1 MKKILSI
8 LGTINLIGTITT
20 NLVACNTAQEY
31 TKEELAELKKE
42 NQINTT
48 NENIK
53 NNLEWITPQEKPFNE
68 ADNKWYYVV
77 WRSNSSENW
86 NITKFKND
94 KKIDKN
100 NYKNLNKNLYI
111 STTTGVG
118 YSFNDLFINNNS
130 GILWKKD
137 IGFYFKSV
145 YRWNLLDKT
154 EPNLD
159 VDKNGNVIVKD
170 K

>member
-1 MKKILSI
+1 MKRLLSI
-8 LGTINLIGTITT
+8 IGAISLVGTSTT
-20 NLVACNTAQEY
+20 SLVACNTPQEY
-31 TKEELAELKKE
+31 TPEELAKLKEK
-42 NQINTT
+42 NNINTKDG
-48 NENIK
+48 I
-53 NNLEWITPQEKPFNE
+53 LEWITPQEKPFNTI
-68 ADNKWYYVV
+68 DNKWYYVV

-94 KKIDKN
+94 KKIDKD

-111 STTTGVG
+111 GTTTGVG

-145 YRWNLLDKT
+145 YRWNGEEQKL
-154 EPNLD
+154 PNLD
-159 VDKNGNVIVKD
+159 IDKDGNVIVKD